1 MALSARDKKALLALL
16 EQAQLVYLL
25 TRLPKKQV
33 LDDPKDVA
41 RLEDGLAAMR
51 VTARDLSLS
60 LRETHTGVQWDELAA
75 KPDGP
80 DLLWRRAK
88 RLGPQVLRQLRP
100 LLAGEPEAAFM
111 LDPTADVTTKPTAV
125 KTAIARS
132 ATVMLTIDQA
142 VTPAAASSTDDVA
155 DSPGTARPSA
165 AAIGTSAVIDNAVDN
180 LGERPQAS
188 IVTSTVSSAMPQ
200 VAMSPAWPPVATR
213 CAAAN
218 TVPTSAK
225 AITAAAAPR

>member
-51 VTARDLSLS
+51 AAARDLSAT
-60 LRETHTGVQWDELAA
+60 LRDTHTGVQWDELAA

-125 KTAIARS
+125 KTAKPRS
-132 ATVMLTIDQA
+132 
-142 VTPAAASSTDDVA
+142 
-155 DSPGTARPSA
+155 
-165 AAIGTSAVIDNAVDN
+165 
-180 LGERPQAS
+180 
-188 IVTSTVSSAMPQ
+188 
-200 VAMSPAWPPVATR
+200 
-213 CAAAN
+213 
-218 TVPTSAK
+218 
-225 AITAAAAPR
+225 ITKRK

>member
-1 MALSARDKKALLALL
+1 MAVSARDKKTLLTLL

-51 VTARDLSLS
+51 AAARDLSAT
-60 LRETHTGVQWDELAA
+60 LRDTHTGVQWDELAA

-125 KTAIARS
+125 KTAKPRS
-132 ATVMLTIDQA
+132 
-142 VTPAAASSTDDVA
+142 
-155 DSPGTARPSA
+155 
-165 AAIGTSAVIDNAVDN
+165 
-180 LGERPQAS
+180 
-188 IVTSTVSSAMPQ
+188 
-200 VAMSPAWPPVATR
+200 
-213 CAAAN
+213 
-218 TVPTSAK
+218 
-225 AITAAAAPR
+225 ITKRK